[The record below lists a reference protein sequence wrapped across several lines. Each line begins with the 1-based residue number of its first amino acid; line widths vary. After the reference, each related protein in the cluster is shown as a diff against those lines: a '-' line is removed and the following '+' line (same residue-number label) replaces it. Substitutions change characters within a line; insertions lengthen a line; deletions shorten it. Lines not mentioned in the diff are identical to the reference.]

1 MTDKIHNYTLEGTQ
15 ISSNREMTAEGLQT
29 LLTEVKKKRPDEDVN
44 VIDIQWGDE
53 AAEMMVDY
61 ASKQPLRLR
70 RITGYLVGTTDRWN
84 SGKLAELHDRIVH
97 E

>member
-15 ISSNREMTAEGLQT
+15 ISSNREMTAEVLQT

-70 RITGYLVGTTDRWN
+70 RITGYLVGTLDKFNDYKRAEEKDRV
-84 SGKLAELHDRIVH
+84 KHI
-97 E
+97 